1 MGRSDADRWCQTAG
15 WAWELTSLPSQNSL
29 PRGCSWSWRPS
40 LWGHLSISYPSSSH
54 SFWYQ
59 RGSKLILSWNVLPE
73 NCISSVRPS
82 VAATSPLM
90 SRLESSQ
97 IIEFQ
102 TARERLP
109 RGPVGKNP
117 SSQCRG
123 PGFDPWSGSQMP
135 HALTKSPHAAIKDP
149 THHNKD
155 RRCPACHNW
164 DLA

>member
-1 MGRSDADRWCQTAG
+1 MVSDSRVSTRTDISPFPGQPSKGLQLVVATFSLGSFINQLSFLFSFLLIPAWFQAYPELKCPP
-15 WAWELTSLPSQNSL
+15 WELHLLSQAFGGS
-29 PRGCSWSWRPS
+29 
-40 LWGHLSISYPSSSH
+40 HISVDV
-54 SFWYQ
+54 
-59 RGSKLILSWNVLPE
+59 K
-73 NCISSVRPS
+73 
-82 VAATSPLM
+82 AA
-90 SRLESSQ
+90 SSQ

-102 TARERLP
+102 TAREQLP

-135 HALTKSPHAAIKDP
+135 YALTKSPHAAIKDP